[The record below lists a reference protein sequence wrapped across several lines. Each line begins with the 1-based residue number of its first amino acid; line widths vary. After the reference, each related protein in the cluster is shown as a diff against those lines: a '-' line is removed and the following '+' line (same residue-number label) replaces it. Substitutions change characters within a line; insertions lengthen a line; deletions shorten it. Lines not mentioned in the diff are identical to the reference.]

1 MGEIQGFARE
11 VANQRTQRGF
21 VVVIYNASQSK
32 LVNISPQV
40 LTCDGSLVRF
50 IYLFYFLFITIY
62 VTQKQKQ
69 KGQRPHIKANHQW
82 Y

>member
-11 VANQRTQRGF
+11 VANQRTQRAF

-32 LVNISPQV
+32 WANISPQV

-50 IYLFYFLFITIY
+50 ICLFYLLFITIY
-62 VTQKQKQ
+62 VTQKTEV
-69 KGQRPHIKANHQW
+69 KGSKTP